1 MNFVEYFYGFKRIL
15 LSHLDAEMDLKDI
28 ISDTDLSKENQ
39 IEEIVVLL
47 EHLESHHGLDVPTA
61 DSDLKDFARYIYEQ
75 YI

>member
-1 MNFVEYFYGFKRIL
+1 
-15 LSHLDAEMDLKDI
+15 MDLKDI

-39 IEEIVVLL
+39 IDEIVVLL